1 MINKVNKY
9 TYKDQLFFRTT
20 KRTLFSTIA
29 PIVLIERS
37 LDFYY
42 SYLFLSRM
50 LFTAYFNCYQT
61 LLGRTKTDRSRLWM
75 LTKNT
80 NRKQDSSAAILTAI
94 CNKRQDRL

>member
-42 SYLFLSRM
+42 FYLFLSRM

-61 LLGRTKTDRSRLWM
+61 LLGIKIKEWSITSVDAHKKYSSKTGFFCCDF
-75 LTKNT
+75 N
-80 NRKQDSSAAILTAI
+80 
-94 CNKRQDRL
+94 CNLQ